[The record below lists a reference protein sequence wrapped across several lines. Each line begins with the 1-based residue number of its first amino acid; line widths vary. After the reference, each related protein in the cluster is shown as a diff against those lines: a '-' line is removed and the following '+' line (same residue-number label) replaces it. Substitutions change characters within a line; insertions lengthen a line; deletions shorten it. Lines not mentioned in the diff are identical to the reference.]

1 MIPTVLL
8 ANYYSE
14 SFWDQLSIPG
24 GSDDKAPAYN
34 AGDPGLSPGSGR
46 SLGGGHDNPLQYFC
60 LENPMDGG
68 SWPVHGVAKSWTRLS
83 DFTFTFCTKD
93 YRIPSGF

>member
-24 GSDDKAPAYN
+24 GSDGKAPAYN

-46 SLGGGHDNPLQYFC
+46 SPGGG
-60 LENPMDGG
+60 
-68 SWPVHGVAKSWTRLS
+68 
-83 DFTFTFCTKD
+83 
-93 YRIPSGF
+93 